1 MGVDNMN
8 KYGNGNT
15 AYFPSNNWKFLYKN
29 SNYPLDSSFTDFGIT
44 TKRLL
49 SKIEHDN
56 FHHIKLVYDDSR
68 YSRPH
73 IRGYENGLKRFTIH
87 LSKDDAE
94 AIRNGTANKYLKALV
109 DASTRADTIRH
120 FEYIQKVSKEE
131 GKLPQDINELKKY
144 KEYLEQCKEDAE
156 ATHICNTLLFHLP
169 FGISIVSRFVS
180 GASYLFGLSSTGA
193 YLPISFTCSLID
205 AASLYLFA
213 DLLFMHRHIMSYEL
227 FRMYENNTGWT
238 IKECENELFKVDC
251 EISGIEY
258 VLEGIKDYKKEFYL
272 LIKKAVSVVNELP
285 EEERK
290 EYYTQIR
297 RVVKDF
303 NANMK
308 KIPYDGN
315 LDQASDLSEQSGNAL
330 ADIESDIRMNHSLS

>member
-1 MGVDNMN
+1 MGVDKMN

-15 AYFPSNNWKFLYKN
+15 AYFPSDDWKFLYKN
-29 SNYPLDSSFTDFGIT
+29 SNYPLDSSFTDFGIS

-49 SKIEHDN
+49 SKIEHDK
-56 FHHIKLVYDDSR
+56 FHHIKLVYDDFL
-68 YSRPH
+68 SRPY
-73 IRGYENGLKRFTIH
+73 IYGYENGLQRFTIH
-87 LSKDDAE
+87 LSKDDGE

-109 DASTRADTIRH
+109 DASTRADTISR
-120 FEYIQKVSKEE
+120 FEYIKKESKEE
-131 GKLPQDINELKKY
+131 GKLPQDIGELKKY

-169 FGISIVSRFVS
+169 IGIVFVRHFVS
-180 GASYLFGLSSTGA
+180 GASYLLNLSSTGA
-193 YLPISFTCSLID
+193 YLPISFTCLLLDI
-205 AASLYLFA
+205 ASIYLFT
-213 DLLFMHRHIMSYEL
+213 DRLFMHRHIMSNKL
-227 FRMYENNTGWT
+227 FRMYENDTGLT
-238 IKECENELFKVDC
+238 IKECEKELHKVDY
-251 EISGIEY
+251 EISGIKY
-258 VLEGIKDYKKEFYL
+258 VLDGIKDYKKEFYL

-308 KIPYDGN
+308 KISYDRN
-315 LDQASDLSEQSGNAL
+315 LDQASELSEQSENAL
-330 ADIESDIRMNHSLS
+330 ANIESDIRMNYSLS